1 MQTSVSRNESRATG
15 NQGIVYRTVC
25 QNPGCGFKFDLSIT
39 PENASFSAVQWHVR
53 TANGMAA
60 NSNPKGASAKSFSP
74 PSCCSARS
82 GLGRRAATMTK
93 RERTPGINLG
103 KRIGYSRQGLARPSG
118 GTNILSIGFGCLP
131 DMELIRHSDQ
141 FSERFGFHLGHHMG
155 PLGLDGPFSSAELRA
170 SLFVE

>member
-1 MQTSVSRNESRATG
+1 MQA
-15 NQGIVYRTVC
+15 
-25 QNPGCGFKFDLSIT
+25 
-39 PENASFSAVQWHVR
+39 FSAVQWHVR

-60 NSNPKGASAKSFSP
+60 NSNPKGASAKSFSL

-118 GTNILSIGFGCLP
+118 GTNILSIGF
-131 DMELIRHSDQ
+131 
-141 FSERFGFHLGHHMG
+141 HLGHHMG